1 MMLKLVT
8 DIVTETYRIS
18 FDYSVLNQVL
28 KVMKDMDLECY
39 EQDFNLICT
48 MNVKVRKSQV
58 ELMKKRLELIES
70 VKLTFFMKK

>member
-1 MMLKLVT
+1 
-8 DIVTETYRIS
+8 
-18 FDYSVLNQVL
+18 
-28 KVMKDMDLECY
+28 MKDMDLECY